1 MQLWPFPHLPGRS
14 RNAVEPRSTVPLPVG
29 AQFVA
34 ALVVGLHLLFDEFAG
49 RNVPGLGPL
58 VSDQRHA
65 QVFRRRYRERPF
77 VDGSMDESETDAEIV
92 EYQPFDEHHLVR
104 LDRENAGM
112 TRPLDLY

>member
-1 MQLWPFPHLPGRS
+1 MRLRPFPHLPGRP

-29 AQFVA
+29 ARFVA
-34 ALVVGLHLLFDEFAG
+34 ALVVGLHLDEFAG

-77 VDGSMDESETDAEIV
+77 VDGFMDESETDAEIV
-92 EYQPFDEHHLVR
+92 EYQPFDEHNLVR
-104 LDRENAGM
+104 LEKIQV
-112 TRPLDLY
+112 